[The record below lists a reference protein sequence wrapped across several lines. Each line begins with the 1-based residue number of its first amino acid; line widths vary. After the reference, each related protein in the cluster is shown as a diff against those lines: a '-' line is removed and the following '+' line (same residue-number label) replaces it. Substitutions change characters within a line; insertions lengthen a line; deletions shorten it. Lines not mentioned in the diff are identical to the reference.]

1 MRSKGFE
8 GMACSMA
15 EVMGAL
21 GDRWG
26 MLVMRDLLL
35 GLTRYDDLQRST
47 GITNATLSDRLRS
60 LQEAGLI
67 ERRQYQHRPD
77 RYDYIPTAKG
87 RDLALLLQAMV
98 QIGDAWR
105 AREAAAEPLHF
116 LDTETGA
123 RLKLAVVD
131 AATGAPLA
139 RPKLRIAAGPAA
151 DEAMQWRLAHGE
163 AERAARSQATYAQN
177 L

>member
-1 MRSKGFE
+1 
-8 GMACSMA
+8 MA

-67 ERRQYQHRPD
+67 ERRQYQRRPD

-98 QIGDAWR
+98 QIGDTWR
-105 AREAAAEPLHF
+105 AREAAAERGGRPRHRPAGQHLRRVHP
-116 LDTETGA
+116 A
-123 RLKLAVVD
+123 R
-131 AATGAPLA
+131 
-139 RPKLRIAAGPAA
+139 AG
-151 DEAMQWRLAHGE
+151 G
-163 AERAARSQATYAQN
+163 AARVGRGA
-177 L
+177 